1 MWALLCCSCW
11 FRLPLP
17 LAGSKP
23 AVTLTLALQICSVQQ
38 NLSLSLSHTYSA
50 YSPAPIQAS
59 SFCFQYFSTLQ
70 HFSCVLGTTQVFTP
84 CASLMLCDACCCYCC
99 SSRPQSDGTWRG
111 KNGFMHVGNKVRN
124 DQRCNTKHTGVQ
136 TSVLVYFAVANPA

>member
-70 HFSCVLGTTQVFTP
+70 HFSCVLGTTQGFNTLCKFNAVWCMLLLLLFKQTP
-84 CASLMLCDACCCYCC
+84 KWWNLEREEWLHACWKQSQEWSKMQHKTHRSADVSFGLFCCC
-99 SSRPQSDGTWRG
+99 
-111 KNGFMHVGNKVRN
+111 
-124 DQRCNTKHTGVQ
+124 
-136 TSVLVYFAVANPA
+136 